1 MTAYSNAQGAKPKD
15 LSDPGVAQE
24 IAAEAAEDIQT
35 TVYETADEIATKAGR
50 AAETISQ
57 TAKAAYDH
65 PVEFSEYAYRS
76 AMKFTQ
82 RRPLDAL
89 LIAGGVAFVLGALS
103 QVGKRQSR

>member
-1 MTAYSNAQGAKPKD
+1 MASFSDVQGAKPKD
-15 LSDPGVAQE
+15 LSDPGIAQE
-24 IAAEAAEDIQT
+24 LAAEAAEDIQT
-35 TVYETADEIATKAGR
+35 TVYETADQIATKAGR

-76 AMKFTQ
+76 AMRFTQ

-103 QVGKRQSR
+103 QVGKR